1 MIETI
6 RHQLPHGVTLE
17 CRSCGSPGKPLLL
30 FLHGF
35 PEGAFIW
42 DGVMTPFADRWRCLA
57 PDLRGYGQSSKPSS
71 VDAYKPKALVQDLV
85 ALIAAESPGR
95 PAAAVIAHDWGGALA
110 WNLAIQ
116 HPAAL
121 QQLLI
126 INAPHPGAFV
136 RELQHNPAQQA
147 ASQYMHFL
155 RLSDAP
161 ALLLADGAQ
170 RLWDF
175 FRTPQGDLPA
185 WLTPQLQAVYLAHW
199 QQSLA
204 TACHYYSASPLAPP
218 RDDDQGIH
226 QLQLPDALLH
236 TAVPTHIL
244 WGQQDKA
251 LLPELLNGLERW
263 VPHLSLTYAPDA
275 SHWLVHERPDLVI
288 RQLHQILRQ
297 SLPKRELPALD
308 STSQNTDFTLDY

>member
-1 MIETI
+1 HPRAITHRRRRAAAPPWRLLQGGAMIETI

-57 PDLRGYGQSSKPSS
+57 PDFRGYEQSSEPSS
-71 VDAYKPKALVQDLV
+71 IDAYNPKALVQDLV

-126 INAPHPGAFV
+126 INA
-136 RELQHNPAQQA
+136 
-147 ASQYMHFL
+147 
-155 RLSDAP
+155 
-161 ALLLADGAQ
+161 
-170 RLWDF
+170 
-175 FRTPQGDLPA
+175 
-185 WLTPQLQAVYLAHW
+185 
-199 QQSLA
+199 
-204 TACHYYSASPLAPP
+204 
-218 RDDDQGIH
+218 
-226 QLQLPDALLH
+226 
-236 TAVPTHIL
+236 
-244 WGQQDKA
+244 
-251 LLPELLNGLERW
+251 
-263 VPHLSLTYAPDA
+263 
-275 SHWLVHERPDLVI
+275 
-288 RQLHQILRQ
+288 
-297 SLPKRELPALD
+297 
-308 STSQNTDFTLDY
+308 